1 MSWKRP
7 DLLVSPW
14 DARPELLESVD
25 NNGVQVVVHVPKIQ
39 SVSIGSAGGNN
50 RTILSTL
57 RAHEKY
63 NSKSKR
69 AEETV

>member
-1 MSWKRP
+1 MSWKRS

-25 NNGVQVVVHVPKIQ
+25 NNGVQAVVHGPKIQ
-39 SVSIGSAGGNN
+39 SVGIGSAGENN
-50 RTILSTL
+50 RTIPNMLL
-57 RAHEKY
+57 AHEKC
-63 NSKSKR
+63 NGKSKR

>member
-1 MSWKRP
+1 
-7 DLLVSPW
+7 
-14 DARPELLESVD
+14 
-25 NNGVQVVVHVPKIQ
+25 VPKIQ